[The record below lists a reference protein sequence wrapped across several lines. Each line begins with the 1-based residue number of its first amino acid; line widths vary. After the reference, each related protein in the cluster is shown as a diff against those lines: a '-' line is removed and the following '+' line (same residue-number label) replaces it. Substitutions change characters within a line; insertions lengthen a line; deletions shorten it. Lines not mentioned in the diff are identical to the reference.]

1 MFRGHVLEIMFV
13 GSGGGGVVSV
23 LKHCTDETSSAVQ
36 MSEVMCPSLRKTST
50 TGV

>member
-1 MFRGHVLEIMFV
+1 MFRDHVLEILFV
-13 GSGGGGVVSV
+13 GSGGGGVSV

-36 MSEVMCPSLRKTST
+36 MSEVMCPSLRKTSA